1 MDLTSKLKDVND
13 EEEAAARKK
22 AEFEEKRKKHY
33 QSEFQMAKLLKQKQE
48 MEDYDDEADEDKW

>member
-22 AEFEEKRKKHY
+22 KEFEEKRKKHY
-33 QSEFQMAKLLKQKQE
+33 GNEFQMAKLLK
-48 MEDYDDEADEDKW
+48 